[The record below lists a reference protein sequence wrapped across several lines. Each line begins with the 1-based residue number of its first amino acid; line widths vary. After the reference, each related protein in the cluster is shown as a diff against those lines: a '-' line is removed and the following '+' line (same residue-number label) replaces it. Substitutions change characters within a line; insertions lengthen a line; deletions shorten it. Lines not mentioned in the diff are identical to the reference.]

1 MTEATALSRYETI
14 VMESQ
19 RLLTAALGL
28 TVLPERLDDETL
40 AKVQDLASSRLPEL
54 PNCPEPHFNKCM
66 RVMLAVLP
74 KRVSDDVSGE
84 LFVAAYQRQLGH
96 YPQDAISF
104 LADAATSRCRWFPTI
119 AECLEMVAEW
129 VRNDDAVKLKRAAGD
144 AARREKRLRSDE
156 TRPRI
161 ESQPLT
167 QDDVDQMDEMLIR
180 IGIGGGWIK
189 RDDGGRPV
197 LVDVDEETRKAKHR
211 AEFPIAGEAA

>member
-1 MTEATALSRYETI
+1 M
-14 VMESQ
+14 
-19 RLLTAALGL
+19 
-28 TVLPERLDDETL
+28 
-40 AKVQDLASSRLPEL
+40 KVQDLASSRLPEL

-96 YPQDAISF
+96 HPQEAISF

-129 VRNDDAVKLKRAAGD
+129 RRNDDAVKIKWAATD
-144 AARREKRLRSDE
+144 AARREKNLRLE
-156 TRPRI
+156 EARPKV
-161 ESQPLT
+161 EFKPLT
-167 QDDVDQMDEMLIR
+167 QDDIDKMDEHLIR

-189 RDDGGRPV
+189 RDENGRPV
-197 LVDVDEETRKAKHR
+197 LADGEPVPREDPRDIPGIDPMIAAMAARKR
-211 AEFPIAGEAA
+211 RSAA